1 MGVENSESGYSK
13 ARGIRRASFSINGWC
28 KMKGLR
34 YIIEMSK
41 KMEDADAV
49 LYLEYH
55 RHMQA
60 MKLERLKGEVSG
72 TEEAIEALDQEI
84 ARRKSEEKANRE

>member
-1 MGVENSESGYSK
+1 
-13 ARGIRRASFSINGWC
+13 
-28 KMKGLR
+28 MKGLK
-34 YIIEMSK
+34 YVIEMSK

-72 TEEAIEALDQEI
+72 TEEAIETLDQEI
-84 ARRKSEEKANRE
+84 ARRKSEEKRKRSEKNEK